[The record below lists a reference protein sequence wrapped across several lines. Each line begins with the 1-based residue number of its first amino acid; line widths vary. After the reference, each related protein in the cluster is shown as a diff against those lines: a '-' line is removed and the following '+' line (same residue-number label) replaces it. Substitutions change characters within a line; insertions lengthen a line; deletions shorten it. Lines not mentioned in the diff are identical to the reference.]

1 MAVAKTGN
9 KIRSQLLERYSPA
22 DRKLIQAADAC
33 AEAAHQGQLRKSG
46 EPYIEHPRAVA
57 QYLMEMGMDAETV
70 AAGLLHDVLEDT
82 PVTDASM
89 IKQFGPAVHSL
100 VDGVTKLGTVRYTK
114 IDQTTEQRQAASI
127 ENMRKLLLA
136 MSKDMRVL
144 MIKLADRRHNL
155 QTLHH
160 LPEAKRLRIA
170 EESLSVYAPL
180 ADRLGMGALK
190 VELEDLAF
198 EHANPVAY
206 SLVQRLASHRQ
217 VETKGYIEAL
227 SQDVDALLRQ
237 HGIEAL
243 SLSGRSKHLYSIY
256 RKLTK
261 TDGDITKIY
270 DLTALRI
277 IVPSIT
283 DCYQALGLLHQSY
296 KPLIYRIKDYISV
309 PKPNGYRSLHTT
321 VFAKNGRI
329 IEVQIRTPEMHQE
342 AEYGLASHTIYDIHK
357 EKAAYRKG
365 ESAAKPNKKLMWIQ
379 DLASLSAQQ
388 AAGNDMMQ
396 DLKVDLFR
404 DRIFVFSPKGDLYD
418 LPEGAT
424 PVDFAFA
431 VHTDV
436 GLRTQGARV
445 NHRIAPL
452 DRPLENRDMVEI
464 ITRKQPAPNRQW
476 LNFVKTTGAR
486 SRIKTWFKAASREA
500 NVATGRQLIE
510 AQLSTWGLKRFEDIG
525 KANIAKAYQQLN
537 LHDADS
543 LLAAVGDGSL
553 SMSTA
558 LRRLLPSRTLPAKP
572 KSVVKQTTS
581 SSIVRA
587 HVVGAPE
594 LPCSLAVCCN
604 PEHPDEI
611 VGYITR
617 GKGVTVHRL
626 GCANIPNDGERL
638 FDCAWGRPDGSGTE
652 LVEADLHM
660 VCQNRLGLVHDI
672 TGLISSR
679 RVNIV
684 KIATYNEGKNEQRSI
699 IDVTV
704 EVADLFSLNTLMQ
717 ELRSQSGVISV
728 EKASIEL

>member
-1 MAVAKTGN
+1 M
-9 KIRSQLLERYSPA
+9 SQAEFKAELKRYQA
-22 DRKLIQAADAC
+22 DDRKLIELADAV
-33 AEAAHQGQLRKSG
+33 AATAHDGQLRKSG
-46 EPYIEHPRAVA
+46 ESYIEHPRQVA
-57 QYLMEMGMDAETV
+57 LYLMEIGMDAQTV

-82 PVTDASM
+82 AVTEQQMSD
-89 IKQFGPAVHSL
+89 QFGPTITSL

-155 QTLHH
+155 QTLGY
-160 LPEAKRLRIA
+160 LPEAKQHRIA
-170 EESLSVYAPL
+170 EESLTVYAPL

-190 VELEDLAF
+190 AEMEDLAF
-198 EHANPVAY
+198 EYANPVAFK
-206 SLVQRLASHRQ
+206 LVQKLAAHHR
-217 VETKGYIEAL
+217 VENREYIDEL
-227 SQDVDALLRQ
+227 GQDVDALLRQ
-237 HGIEAL
+237 HGIEAH
-243 SLSGRSKHLYSIY
+243 SLSGRNKHLYSIY

-321 VFAKNGRI
+321 VFAKYGRI

-342 AEYGLASHTIYDIHK
+342 AEYGLASHVLYDLHK
-357 EKAAYRKG
+357 QGEGYRQG
-365 ESAAKPNKKLMWIQ
+365 EAAAKPNKKLSWIQ

-388 AAGNDMMQ
+388 TGSSDMMQ

-404 DRIFVFSPKGDLYD
+404 DRIFVFSPMGDLYD

-452 DRPLENRDMVEI
+452 DRPLENRDVVEI

-486 SRIKTWFKAASREA
+486 SRIKSWFKAASRDA
-500 NVATGRQLIE
+500 NIVTGRQLIE
-510 AQLSTWGLKRFEDIG
+510 AQLGTWGLKRFDDIG
-525 KANIAKAYQQLN
+525 KANINRACQDLN

-553 SMSTA
+553 SLASA
-558 LRRLLPSRTLPAKP
+558 LRRLLSHLNHAQAP
-572 KSVVKQTTS
+572 KSVVKQTTTS
-581 SSIVRA
+581 PIARP

-594 LPCSLAVCCN
+594 LPCSTAPCCN
-604 PEHPDEI
+604 PEQPDAI

-617 GKGVTVHRL
+617 GKGVTVHRK
-626 GCANIPNDGERL
+626 GCQNIPNDDERL
-638 FDCAWGRPDGSGTE
+638 FECAWGRPGSMQVH
-652 LVEADLHM
+652 LVEAELHLI
-660 VCQNRLGLVHDI
+660 CQNRLGLVHDI

-679 RVNIV
+679 GINIV
-684 KIATYNEGKNEQRSI
+684 KIATYNEGKNEERSI

-704 EVADLFSLNTLMQ
+704 EVADLFSLSALIQ
-717 ELRSQSGVISV
+717 ELRLQNGVTSV
-728 EKASIEL
+728 EKQTVLN

>member
-1 MAVAKTGN
+1 MARLKADN
-9 KIRSQLLERYSPA
+9 PLLAQYSA
-22 DRKLIQAADAC
+22 EDRKLILAADQFAQ
-33 AEAAHQGQLRKSG
+33 AAHQGQMRKSG
-46 EPYIEHPRAVA
+46 EPYIAHPRAVA
-57 QYLMEMGMDAETV
+57 QYLMEIGMDAQTV

-82 PVTDASM
+82 SVDDAQM
-89 IKQFGPAVHSL
+89 VEAFGPTVHTL
-100 VDGVTKLGTVRYTK
+100 VDGVTKLGEVRYTK
-114 IDQTTEQRQAASI
+114 VDQTTEQRQAASI

-155 QTLHH
+155 QTLGH
-160 LPEAKRLRIA
+160 LPENKRVRIA

-190 VELEDLAF
+190 VEIEDLAF
-198 EHANPVAY
+198 AHANPIAHN
-206 SLVQRLASHRQ
+206 LVQRLVSHRQ
-217 VETKGYIEAL
+217 LEANDYILEL
-227 SQDVDALLRQ
+227 SRDVDALLRQ
-237 HGIEAL
+237 HGLEPV

-277 IVPSIT
+277 IVPSVT
-283 DCYQALGLLHQSY
+283 DCYQTLGLLHQSY

-321 VFAKNGRI
+321 VFAKHGRI
-329 IEVQIRTPEMHQE
+329 IEVQIRTPDMHQE
-342 AEYGLASHTIYDIHK
+342 AEYGLASHTLYELHK
-357 EKAAYRKG
+357 DADGYRKG
-365 ESAAKPNKKLMWIQ
+365 EHASAPNRKLSWIQ

-388 AAGNDMMQ
+388 GSGSDMMQ

-452 DRPLENRDMVEI
+452 DRPLENRDVVEV

-486 SRIKTWFKAASREA
+486 SRIKTWFKAASRDA
-500 NVATGRQLIE
+500 NVVTGRQLIE
-510 AQLSTWGLKRFEDIG
+510 AQLGAWGLKRFEDIG
-525 KANIAKAYQQLN
+525 KANIAQAYQQLN

-553 SMSTA
+553 SLSTA
-558 LRRLLPSRTLPAKP
+558 LRRLLPSRAVEAKA
-572 KSVVKQTTS
+572 KSVVKQTTIP
-581 SSIVRA
+581 SINRA
-587 HVVGAPE
+587 YVSGAPE

-604 PEHPDEI
+604 PEYPDAI

-617 GKGVTVHRL
+617 GKGVTVHRQ
-626 GCANIPNDGERL
+626 GCSNIPEEEERL
-638 FDCAWGRPDGSGTE
+638 VDCAWGMPDSADTE
-652 LVEADLHM
+652 RVEAQLHI
-660 VCQNRLGLVHDI
+660 VSRNRIGLVHET

-684 KIATYNEGKNEQRSI
+684 KIATYNEGKHEERSI
-699 IDVTV
+699 LDITV
-704 EVADLFSLNTLMQ
+704 EVADLFSLNALMQ
-717 ELRSQSGVISV
+717 ELRDQPGMISV
-728 EKASIEL
+728 EKATIEH